1 MCQKVGLGSDSRR
14 RLMWYIQSNKGRR
27 FRSSV
32 YGTLTELLTLCE
44 QVLR

>member
-1 MCQKVGLGSDSRR
+1 MCQKFGLGCVSRR
-14 RLMWYIQSNKGRR
+14 RLMWCIQSNKERR
-27 FRSSV
+27 FWSSV

>member
-1 MCQKVGLGSDSRR
+1 MHQKVGLGSDSCR
-14 RLMWYIQSNKGRR
+14 RLMWCIQSNKERR